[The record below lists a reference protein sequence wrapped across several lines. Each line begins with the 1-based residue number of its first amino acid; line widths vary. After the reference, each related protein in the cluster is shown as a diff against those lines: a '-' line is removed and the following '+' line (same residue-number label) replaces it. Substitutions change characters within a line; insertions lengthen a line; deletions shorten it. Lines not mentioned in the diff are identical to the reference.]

1 MPSLQTDNLFKL
13 IKSMSKSE
21 KRNFKLYVNRVQ
33 SKETA
38 RFIQLFDVLD
48 KQKKYD
54 EALLLQ
60 KIPTIKRTQLSN
72 QKRHLYKQLLTSLRL
87 IHTQKNPD
95 LQIREQLD
103 YGKILYNKGLYM
115 QSLKLLDRVKQ
126 QAFEA
131 NLDLLHLEIIEFE
144 KLIESRHI
152 TRSIENRAEALTTES
167 EKRIEV
173 IHNASKLSNLALK
186 MYGLYIK
193 LGHIRNQKNAYIVWE
208 FFKSNLPNVDPEKLT
223 FFEKIHL
230 YQCYVWY
237 NYILQNFLQCFK
249 YSQKWVD
256 LFKKDVEMQNK
267 DRELFM
273 RGYNNLLAALFYVG
287 HHSKLVS
294 SLKELEKFAEK
305 NDDSFNVNEKTLIFL
320 YVETA
325 KINTV
330 FLEGSFT
337 KGLKIIPNIEK
348 KLKEYSIHL
357 DHHRIMVFYYKI
369 ASLYFGA
376 GKNQEALIYLNK
388 VIHFKEVG
396 NLREDIQCYARL
408 LHLIVH
414 FELGHTDLLEY
425 IIKSVYRFLAK
436 MEDLNLVQSEILKFL
451 RNALY
456 LERKNLIQSFKKLK
470 NKLEILVEH
479 PYEKRSFLYLD
490 IISWLESKIQNRTV
504 EEIIHEKFK
513 KSKKGKNRIML
524 DLE

>member
-1 MPSLQTDNLFKL
+1 MPSIQTDNLFKL

-38 RFIQLFDVLD
+38 KFIQLFDVLD

-54 EALLLQ
+54 EQALLQ
-60 KIPTIKRTQLSN
+60 KIPSIKRTQLSN

-87 IHTQKNPD
+87 IHTQKNSD

-103 YGKILYNKGLYM
+103 HAKILYNKGLYM
-115 QSLKLLDRVKQ
+115 QSLKILDRVKQ
-126 QAFEA
+126 QAFDA

-152 TRSIENRAEALTTES
+152 TRSIENRAEDLTNES
-167 EKRIEV
+167 QTRIR
-173 IHNASKLSNLALK
+173 IIQNASQLSNLALK

-208 FFKSNLPNVDPEKLT
+208 FFKSNLPEFDQEKLT

-249 YSQKWVD
+249 YAQKWVD
-256 LFKKDVEMQNK
+256 LFKKHPDMQEK
-267 DRELFM
+267 DRELYM
-273 RGYNNLLAALFYVG
+273 RGYNNLLEALFYLG
-287 HHSKLVS
+287 YHRKLVS
-294 SLKELEKFAEK
+294 ALKDLKKYEDKNFESL
-305 NDDSFNVNEKTLIFL
+305 NINEKTILFL

-325 KINTV
+325 NINKI

-337 KGLKIIPNIEK
+337 KGLAIIPGIEK
-348 KLKEYSIHL
+348 KLKEYSNQL
-357 DHHRIMVFYYKI
+357 DYHRILIFYYKI

-376 GKNQEALIYLNK
+376 GKNQKALEYLNK
-388 VIHFKEVG
+388 VIHFKDVG

-408 LHLIVH
+408 LHLIAH
-414 FELGHTDLLEY
+414 FELGHTELLEY

-456 LERKNLIQSFKKLK
+456 LERKNLTQAFVKLK
-470 NKLEILVEH
+470 NRLEILVDH

-490 IISWLESKIQNRTV
+490 IISWLESKIQGRTV
-504 EEIIHEKFK
+504 EAIIQKKFK
-513 KSKKGKNRIML
+513 KSKNGKNRVIL
-524 DLE
+524 N